1 MAYDV
6 KQHARRVF
14 DELWNQGK
22 LEVIDQIVD
31 GSYQGYQPIVGGL
44 NRDALKQAVG
54 LFRKAFPDLRFEI
67 KDLIAEGDKVLVRWA
82 ATGTFK
88 NPFMGI
94 PPNGN
99 RASVEGLTYLE
110 LRNGKSVRDFTH
122 YDVLSLYKNMGVEL
136 PEQMGIPGKAAQ
148 AEQPAR
154 H

>member
-22 LEVIDQIVD
+22 IDAIDQIVD
-31 GSYQGYQPIVGGL
+31 ASYQGYQPIVGGL
-44 NRDALKQAVG
+44 NRDGLKQAVG

-67 KDLIAEGDKVLVRWA
+67 KDLIAEGDKVLVRWNA
-82 ATGTFK
+82 AGTFK

-94 PPNGN
+94 APNGN
-99 RASVEGLTYLE
+99 LSSVDGLTYIE
-110 LRNGKSVRDFTH
+110 IRNGKSIRDFTH
-122 YDVLSLYKNMGVEL
+122 YDVLTLYRNMGVEL
-136 PEQMGIPGKAAQ
+136 PKQMGIPGKAAQ
-148 AEQPAR
+148 PEQPAR